1 MYYYVKRGETH
12 YWSHNRGLVKQ
23 AWHRAMKLHQT
34 QADWPEPGPISKTE
48 SHPSFLGPAWR
59 ITTPNS
65 MGVQ

>member
-1 MYYYVKRGETH
+1 MYYFIKRGETH

-23 AWHRAMKLHQT
+23 AWHHAMKMHRLQP
-34 QADWPEPGPISKTE
+34 DWPEPGPISKTE
-48 SHPSFLGPAWR
+48 SHPSFLGPAWH